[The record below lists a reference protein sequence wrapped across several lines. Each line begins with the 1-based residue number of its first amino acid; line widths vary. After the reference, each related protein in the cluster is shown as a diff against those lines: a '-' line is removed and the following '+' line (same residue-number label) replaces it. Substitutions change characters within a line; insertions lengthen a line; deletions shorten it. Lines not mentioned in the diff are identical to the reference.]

1 MKKLLVIL
9 VLLCTFGGLLF
20 ADDFTS
26 CLNNIDKKL
35 DSTTIATIQKYSA
48 NLTEAEKYVLYEH
61 NQMSGGN
68 AAFINL
74 CLGFG
79 IGSYIQGDTTGG
91 TISLV
96 ADLAGYAMI
105 LAGNYKQSAD
115 KKKENERQAALA
127 AEQEARYNSGD
138 YSYTS
143 SSSSSSSSTNTGFP
157 VLSTIGLVVIA
168 ANRIFTC
175 IRPYTY
181 ARSYNKRLSK
191 ALYGAPTV
199 ALVPTLDE
207 LGNTSWTLSAKI
219 DL

>member
-1 MKKLLVIL
+1 MKKLLVVL

-105 LAGNYKQSAD
+105 LAGEFKYSAD
-115 KKKENERQAALA
+115 LRKEEQAV
-127 AEQEARYNSGD
+127 RNGD
-138 YSYTS
+138 YNNESKANMNLSY
-143 SSSSSSSSTNTGFP
+143 
-157 VLSTIGLVVIA
+157 VGLAIVAI
-168 ANRIFTC
+168 NRIFTC